1 MHEPQC
7 PYKVRETG
15 TQSWQGDCV
24 KTGVIETVLLQAKL
38 QGLPDN
44 TGARKRHRDPPHLD
58 QPLHE
63 PSVRA
68 QPH

>member
-1 MHEPQC
+1 MHGPQC

-15 TQSWQGDCV
+15 TQSWQGGYV
-24 KTGVIETVLLQAKL
+24 KAGVTETMLLQAKL
-38 QGLPDN
+38 QDN
-44 TGARKRHRDPPHLD
+44 TGVRRRHRNPRPLD